1 MCGITAYIGN
11 NGVEKNLINDLKL
24 LEYRGYDSAGI
35 AVVSNKKLL
44 ITRAVGCIKNL
55 EDKIVPDANASIG
68 ISHTRWATHGE
79 ATIDN
84 AHPHSSNNGEWAV
97 VHNGIIENYSEI
109 RNKLIKNGFS
119 FKSETD
125 TEIVAHMLEFYHVD
139 NPMKTLINV
148 CRELKGSFALAVINV
163 NNPHTIYL
171 AKRKSPLYLT
181 KDENEVFV
189 ASDPICFSGK
199 SEKYYSLSDD
209 EFCEAS
215 QNSLNFFD
223 VNGNEVF
230 KEKMILQN
238 LSCEINK
245 QNFEHYMLKEIYET
259 PDVLKRIV
267 KTYTDNNV
275 FEKIDKSI
283 FFNMSQIIFVGCG
296 TAYHAGLMGANY
308 IESFAKIQARCYVA
322 SEFRYSEPLVDN
334 KTLAIFVSQSGETAD
349 TLEALTL
356 AKNKGA
362 TTIALTNVLYSSL
375 AKKAD
380 YILPVCAGPEIAVA
394 STKAYTAQIS
404 ILNMFA
410 KYLANLIKQTSYD
423 YLQDILLLSQE
434 VNIDSL
440 QEDLKPLS
448 KNIAEKSTAMFIG
461 RNLDYITS
469 EEASLKLK
477 EITYINSQSHPA
489 GELKHGF
496 LALVE
501 KDTYVFVLA
510 TQKHLLDKT
519 LNGANEAASR
529 GAKIIFATQ
538 FDVECKHIKNLLY
551 TIKLKNLKEDLMPII
566 TIISFQMLSY
576 LTSVERGFNPDKPRN
591 LAKSVTVE

>member
-11 NGVEKNLINDLKL
+11 NNVEKNLINDLKL
-24 LEYRGYDSAGI
+24 LEYRGYDSAGV
-35 AVVSNKKLL
+35 AVLCDNKIE
-44 ITRAVGCIKNL
+44 ITKAVGCIKNL
-55 EDKIVPDANASIG
+55 EDKIISNKHATLG

-79 ATIDN
+79 ATIEN
-84 AHPHSSNNGEWAV
+84 AHPHLSNNGEWAV
-97 VHNGIIENYSEI
+97 VHNGIIENYAELKSD
-109 RNKLIKNGFS
+109 LIKKGFL

-125 TEIVAHMLEFYHVD
+125 TEVVAHMLELYNND
-139 NPMKTLINV
+139 NPMQTLIEV
-148 CRELKGSFALAVINV
+148 CNKLNGSFALAVINV
-163 NNPHTIYL
+163 NNPQTIYL

-181 KDENEVFV
+181 GNEKEVFV

-199 SEKYYSLSDD
+199 CEDYYSLLDD

-215 QNSLNFFD
+215 QTSLNFFD
-223 VNGNEVF
+223 VNGNKVV
-230 KEKMILQN
+230 KEKIKLEN

-245 QNFEHYMLKEIYET
+245 QDFEHYMIKEIHET
-259 PDVLKRIV
+259 PEVLQRIV
-267 KTYTDNNV
+267 KTYSENNV
-275 FEKIDKSI
+275 FDKIDKSI
-283 FFNMSQIIFVGCG
+283 FSNMDKVIFVGCG
-296 TAYHAGLMGANY
+296 TAYHAGLIGANY
-308 IESFAKIQARCYVA
+308 IETLAKIQARCYVA
-322 SEFRYSEPLVDN
+322 SEFRYSDPLIDS

-349 TLEALTL
+349 TLEALNL

-362 TTIALTNVLYSSL
+362 KTIALTNVLYSSI

-380 YILPVCAGPEIAVA
+380 YVLPVCAGPEIAVA

-404 ILNMFA
+404 VLNMFA
-410 KYLANLIKQTSYD
+410 KYLSNLIKQTNYD
-423 YLQDILLLSQE
+423 YLRDILNLSQQ
-434 VNIDSL
+434 IDIENFK
-440 QEDLKPLS
+440 EDLKILA
-448 KNIAEKSTAMFIG
+448 KKLAEKSSALFIG
-461 RNLDYITS
+461 RNLDYVTS

-519 LNGANEAASR
+519 LNGASEAASR
-529 GAKIIFATQ
+529 GAKIILATQ
-538 FDVECKHIKNLLY
+538 FDVEDKAIKNLFH
-551 TIKLKNLKEDLMPII
+551 TIKLKSLKEDLMPML
-566 TIISFQMLSY
+566 TIVSFQMLSY
-576 LTSVERGFNPDKPRN
+576 LTSVEKGFNPDKPRN